1 MSLSRVYER
10 GGACCFLLVLSGVFL
25 DCLLAVRLLSLV
37 HMLVDM
43 VDLPVLK
50 LVLSPVLKLVL
61 SPTLPILNEYPQI
74 ADLSIMIAWGMHLS
88 KTALASIVA
97 GHAVAFLAHHGVAK
111 P

>member
-1 MSLSRVYER
+1 MSLSCVYER

-25 DCLLAVRLLSLV
+25 DCFLAVRLLSLV

-43 VDLPVLK
+43 MVDFPVLK
-50 LVLSPVLKLVL
+50 LVTKSLSPM
-61 SPTLPILNEYPQI
+61 LPILNEYPQI
-74 ADLSIMIAWGMHLS
+74 AGLSIMIALWGMRLS

-97 GHAVAFLAHHGVAK
+97 GRAVAFLAHHGVAK

>member
-1 MSLSRVYER
+1 MSLSCVYER
-10 GGACCFLLVLSGVFL
+10 GGACCFLLVLSGVLL

-50 LVLSPVLKLVL
+50 LVTKSLSPM
-61 SPTLPILNEYPQI
+61 LPILNEYPQI
-74 ADLSIMIAWGMHLS
+74 AGLSIMIALWGMRLS
-88 KTALASIVA
+88 KTAMASIVA
-97 GHAVAFLAHHGVAK
+97 GRAVAFLAHHGVAK